1 MQCDGEN
8 AKPKRARTRQQLVRR
23 IIDGVL
29 GIIQRVDMEIDFDP
43 TAIVISRHGSKCSR
57 GSGGFHG
64 LGSCFCSQGH
74 SRSVLISITSMII
87 SSEALPTKRLRAT
100 INNLPFSSRY
110 SREANGFPYRRSGGG
125 MAD

>member
-43 TAIVISRHGSKCSR
+43 AAIIISRHGSKCSR
-57 GSGGFHG
+57 GLGGFHG
-64 LGSCFCSQGH
+64 IGSLWGSDGH
-74 SRSVLISITSMII
+74 SGSILISISGARISTNTSQK
-87 SSEALPTKRLRAT
+87 KRLLAT
-100 INNLPFSSRY
+100 FNYLSIVSNLSV
-110 SREANGFPYRRSGGG
+110 RRWC
-125 MAD
+125 